1 MGELGFDVPVLVAQL
16 INVAVLAVLLYYFAY
31 KPMIRALDRR
41 SNRIKE
47 DMEQRGKIGELRASA
62 EEEVKKQI
70 EDGREKGRGIAEQA
84 VQSSQEIREKANQEA
99 LALLNEQRAL
109 IQQEREQA
117 MNELRN
123 DFADLTVM
131 AAEKVIERSLDM
143 EAHRELIDKVLKE
156 ADHK

>member
-117 MNELRN
+117 MNCE
-123 DFADLTVM
+123 T
-131 AAEKVIERSLDM
+131 ISL
-143 EAHRELIDKVLKE
+143 I
-156 ADHK
+156 